1 MEKEKVSMRIR
12 HILTIA
18 AVVVAGMLM
27 AQAQDAPPMHP
38 MGPGPGGHD
47 NVFFYAQ
54 EPGSPNI
61 EFMHAELIEM
71 HEQIKGAPYSATA
84 VTESTQVLGDGN
96 RIVNKHS
103 GLVARDG
110 EGRIR
115 REESMGH
122 IGPLAVDGPNMI
134 FIHDPVAKTAYVLN
148 PDSKTARVI
157 NMEGMSAM
165 HRKIE
170 GLNGGGGQGSG
181 DVVFF
186 KKELRKEPA
195 AGAHPEMGHGEMAQ
209 LKKESLGTQ
218 QIEGVNAEGT
228 RITRTI
234 PAGAIGNEQPINIVV
249 ETWTSPE
256 LHVLVLSKRS
266 DPRFGETVFRLTN
279 IKRGEP
285 DASLFQVPSGFTTQ
299 QEQPGPMRLRRP
311 EPPPQ

>member
-18 AVVVAGMLM
+18 TVVVAGMLI

-38 MGPGPGGHD
+38 MGPGPGGQD
-47 NVFFYAQ
+47 NIFFYAQ

-61 EFMHAELIEM
+61 EFMHAQLLEM
-71 HEQIKGAPYSATA
+71 HEQIKGAPYSALA

-96 RIVNKHS
+96 RIVNKQS

-122 IGPLAVDGPNMI
+122 IGPLAIDGPNMI

-148 PDSKTARVI
+148 PDAKTARVI
-157 NMEGMSAM
+157 GMEGMHVM
-165 HRKIE
+165 HRKME
-170 GLNGGGGQGSG
+170 GMLGGG
-181 DVVFF
+181 
-186 KKELRKEPA
+186 EP
-195 AGAHPEMGHGEMAQ
+195 GHGEGIQAKKEAMAAGRHVELSQ

-234 PAGAIGNEQPINIVV
+234 PAGTIGNERPIDIVL
-249 ETWTSPE
+249 ETWTSTD

-266 DPRFGETVFRLTN
+266 DPRFGETIFRLTN

>member
-1 MEKEKVSMRIR
+1 MRIR

-18 AVVVAGMLM
+18 TVVVAGMLIV
-27 AQAQDAPPMHP
+27 QAQDAPPMMHP
-38 MGPGPGGHD
+38 MGPAPGGQD
-47 NVFFYAQ
+47 AVFLYAQ

-61 EFMHAELIEM
+61 EFMHAQMIEM

-110 EGRIR
+110 EGRMR

-122 IGPLAVDGPNMI
+122 IGPLAIGGPNMI
-134 FIHDPVAKTAYVLN
+134 FIHDPVAKAAYVLN
-148 PDSKTARVI
+148 PDTKTANVI
-157 NMEGMSAM
+157 SMEGMHAM

-170 GLNGGGGQGSG
+170 AMNGAEPGHG
-181 DVVFF
+181 DGIQA
-186 KKELRKEPA
+186 KKEAIA
-195 AGAHPEMGHGEMAQ
+195 AGHHGEMGQ

-234 PAGAIGNEQPINIVV
+234 PAGTIGNEKPIDIVL
-249 ETWTSPE
+249 ETWTSTD

-266 DPRFGETVFRLTN
+266 DPRFGETVYRLSN
-279 IKRGEP
+279 VKRGEP
-285 DASLFQVPSGFTTQ
+285 DAALFQVPSEFTTQ
-299 QEQPGPMRLRRP
+299 QEQPGPMRLRHP

>member
-1 MEKEKVSMRIR
+1 MRVR
-12 HILTIA
+12 NILTA
-18 AVVVAGMLM
+18 AIVIVGGLFI
-27 AQAQDAPPMHP
+27 AQAQNAPPMMHP
-38 MGPGPGGHD
+38 MGPGPGGPD
-47 NVFFYAQ
+47 NVFFYVQ

-61 EFMHAELIEM
+61 EFMHAQMLEM
-71 HEQIKGAPYSATA
+71 HEQIKGAPYTATA

-122 IGPLAVDGPNMI
+122 IGPLAVGGPNVI
-134 FIHDPVAKTAYVLN
+134 FIHDPVAKAGYVLN
-148 PDSKTARVI
+148 PDTKTARVF
-157 NMEGMSAM
+157 NMEGMHAM
-165 HRKIE
+165 HNKIDA
-170 GLNGGGGQGSG
+170 LDGGAHSRRGEEA
-181 DVVFF
+181 
-186 KKELRKEPA
+186 KKEGMA
-195 AGAHPEMGHGEMAQ
+195 AGRHGEMGQ

-218 QIEGVNAEGT
+218 QIEGVNAEGI

-234 PAGAIGNEQPINIVV
+234 PAGTIGNEKPIDIVF
-249 ETWTSPE
+249 ETWTSTD

-266 DPRFGETVFRLTN
+266 DPRFGETVFRLTD

-285 DASLFQVPSGFTTQ
+285 DAALFQVPSGFTTQ

>member
-1 MEKEKVSMRIR
+1 MEKEKGSMRIR

-18 AVVVAGMLM
+18 TVVVAGMLIV
-27 AQAQDAPPMHP
+27 QAQDAPPMMHP
-38 MGPGPGGHD
+38 MGPAPGGQD
-47 NVFFYAQ
+47 NVFLYVQ

-61 EFMHAELIEM
+61 EFMHAQMIEM
-71 HEQIKGAPYSATA
+71 HDQIKGAPYTATA
-84 VTESTQVLGDGN
+84 VTESTQVLADGN

-122 IGPLAVDGPNMI
+122 IGPLQVDGGNMV

-148 PDSKTARVI
+148 PDAKTARVI
-157 NMEGMSAM
+157 SMQGMHDM
-165 HRKIE
+165 HRKITAM
-170 GLNGGGGQGSG
+170 NGGEPGQGDG
-181 DVVFF
+181 IQR
-186 KKELRKEPA
+186 KKEAIAEGR
-195 AGAHPEMGHGEMAQ
+195 HGEMGQ

-218 QIEGVNAEGT
+218 QIEGVSAEGT

-234 PAGAIGNEQPINIVV
+234 PAGTIGNENPINIVV
-249 ETWTSPE
+249 ESWTSTD
-256 LHVLVLSKRS
+256 LHVLVLSKRT
-266 DPRFGETVFRLTN
+266 DPRFGETTFRLTN

-285 DASLFQVPSGFTTQ
+285 DAALFQVPSGFTAQ
-299 QEQPGPMRLRRP
+299 QEPSGPMRMRRP